1 MVMTKLQQFIDR
13 VKSANGP
20 AQIVGY
26 SIWGVV
32 LAGMLWDFD
41 PDYLNQDLLFVWG
54 VVSFCVLPV
63 AIWCKKSTLQL
74 VLVGDMLLSAL
85 VLSYYMMYAPE
96 FATQMV
102 YRVDD
107 SGNFWKVE
115 QDVSCIFTQIAL
127 AWSVIHSA
135 YLANLIQRQDLE
147 SRRFHNGL

>member
-1 MVMTKLQQFIDR
+1 MNKLLHFIDK

-54 VVSFCVLPV
+54 VISFCVLPV
-63 AIWCKKSTLQL
+63 AIWLKKSVLQA
-74 VLVGDMLLSAL
+74 VLVVDMMLSAI
-85 VLSYYMMYAPE
+85 VLSYYMMYDPE
-96 FATQMV
+96 YATQMI
-102 YRVDD
+102 YRVDN
-107 SGNFWKVE
+107 SGNYWKVE
-115 QDVSCIFTQIAL
+115 QDISCIFTQIAL
-127 AWSVIHSA
+127 LWSVIHSA
-135 YLANLIQRQDLE
+135 YLANLIQRQSLE

>member
-1 MVMTKLQQFIDR
+1 MSKLSAFIGR
-13 VKSANGP
+13 VRSANGP

-41 PDYLNQDLLFVWG
+41 PDYLNQHLLLVWG
-54 VVSFCVLPV
+54 LTSFCVLPI
-63 AIWCKKSTLQL
+63 AIWCKKSVLQIAL
-74 VLVGDMLLSAL
+74 VADMLLSML
-85 VLSYYMMYAPE
+85 VLVYYFMYDPE
-96 FATQMV
+96 FATQMI

-107 SGNFWKVE
+107 QGNFWKVE
-115 QDVSCIFTQIAL
+115 KDVSCIFTQIAL

-135 YLANLIQRQDLE
+135 YLANLIQRQELE